1 MVDTSFRVTLRQMA
15 EAEDAQDRRRLYDLL
30 ASQIEVALNNQANN
44 TQVVLWDVQEAAYKK
59 IDALHSHQA
68 DTNLLLAGVADS
80 LAMIQASV
88 QQVLTANKE
97 TVRGLKKMQGQMK
110 ESQADRK
117 QIRAEVA
124 GVKEDVAALQARLE
138 AYIAGSKRGEVE
150 DLRREIDTLK
160 QARGDGSA

>member
-59 IDALHSHQA
+59 IDALHEHQS

-88 QQVLTANKE
+88 QQVLAANKE
-97 TVRGLKKMQGQMK
+97 TVRGLKKLQGQMR
-110 ESQADRK
+110 ESQEDRR
-117 QIRAEVA
+117 QIRQEVA
-124 GVKEDVAALQARLE
+124 GVKDDVATLQSRFDE
-138 AYIAGSKRGEVE
+138 YIAGSKRDEFE
-150 DLRREIDTLK
+150 RRLLALE
-160 QARGDGSA
+160 ARGDGKQ

>member
-1 MVDTSFRVTLRQMA
+1 MA

-30 ASQIEVALNNQANN
+30 ASQIEVALNAQANN

-59 IDALHSHQA
+59 IDALHEHQA

-97 TVRGLKKMQGQMK
+97 TVRGLKKLQGQMR
-110 ESQADRK
+110 ESQSDRADLRK
-117 QIRAEVA
+117 RLDSQDERLTAIEQLLAARPEQRRI
-124 GVKEDVAALQARLE
+124 EHEQLLEALQR
-138 AYIAGSKRGEVE
+138 
-150 DLRREIDTLK
+150 D
-160 QARGDGSA
+160 RGDGNL